1 MDGALRMGYRGMKG
15 HFAGVHCDRSNR
27 GEEKT
32 AEIDCTAYAVV
43 VRIGS
48 FHVFDPSSCLFRTVS
63 SVDAGR
69 IRHCLDVQSEMPGGQ
84 THLNV
89 NLIGVRTLSEMQ
101 DRIGDA
107 ARRATPGTWLVGG
120 GWDHS
125 LWASRELPVRRD
137 LDLVG
142 NGHPAFFRRVDGHI
156 GKDSS

>member
-69 IRHCLDVQSEMPGGQ
+69 IRHCLDVQSEM
-84 THLNV
+84 LCEAV
-89 NLIGVRTLSEMQ
+89 VL
-101 DRIGDA
+101 A
-107 ARRATPGTWLVGG
+107 
-120 GWDHS
+120 
-125 LWASRELPVRRD
+125 
-137 LDLVG
+137 
-142 NGHPAFFRRVDGHI
+142 GHPGNDCAPSPRVNWKWLLSNLMPLALVRCPGDFVRDNSTTGV
-156 GKDSS
+156 GVSPTERFGRF